1 MPDAATG
8 NRLRDQPTPDAHAP
22 MDAPPP
28 APAWASALGVVAIVL
43 GVFLTAT
50 HANEW
55 MKQSVVA
62 GLAPPSEILPTAVC
76 PEKELADEDLS
87 LVECEQMVARL
98 EGVIQATPDWF
109 VAAQT
114 ALAALGALIAFGSIV
129 VGAALVSFRPWA
141 PLAAIVAF
149 GALLLID
156 VGGAL
161 AALSAGPIVREIYL
175 WDALLWVLIH
185 LMMTIGAVIGWRG
198 EGLAGAAARSFERSA

>member
-8 NRLRDQPTPDAHAP
+8 HRLRDESTPDAQAP
-22 MDAPPP
+22 MDAPPS
-28 APAWASALGVVAIVL
+28 APAWASALGVAAIVL

-62 GLAPPSEILPTAVC
+62 GSAPLSKILPAPVC
-76 PEKELADEDLS
+76 PEEELADEDLS
-87 LVECEQMVARL
+87 VVECEQMVARL
-98 EGVIQATPDWF
+98 EGLIQATPDWF
-109 VAAQT
+109 VAVQT

-129 VGAALVSFRPWA
+129 VGAALVSFRAWA

-161 AALSAGPIVREIYL
+161 AALSAGPIVRESYL
-175 WDALLWVLIH
+175 WDALLWMLIH
-185 LMMTIGAVIGWRG
+185 LMMTVGAVIGWRG
-198 EGLAGAAARSFERSA
+198 EAPTGAAARNFSRST